1 MDPKTILLA
10 GMILIGVMYL
20 VFWFTT
26 VTRQRTA
33 RVDATPLAPQP
44 VTLGISF
51 VANFFDTLGI
61 GSYAT
66 TTSMFRIWNVVRDE
80 KIPGTLNV
88 GYVLPTVVQAVIY
101 ITIVE
106 VEFLTMVA
114 IIAAAAAGA
123 WLGAGVVAS
132 LPRRQVQ
139 IGMGFALLGAAT
151 LMLLSLTGIGPAPGI
166 ALGVSGVKLGIA
178 VVIST
183 FLGAL
188 MMLGIGYYA
197 PCLIMISLLGM
208 NPTAAFPIMMGA
220 CAFLMPVGSL
230 QFIRKQSYDLRAA
243 IGLMVGGP
251 LAVLIAAFIV
261 KSMPLEIARI
271 LVIVVVGYTAASM
284 LMTAFNVSSRIQR
297 TLEPA
302 TGGLV
307 LGGILG
313 LLFRPTALGMQVPVS
328 IVLQRGA
335 GGNELTRALASS
347 AFNTMLGY
355 ALLGMLV
362 GVAAAVLLGRKDSA
376 TAA

>member
-1 MDPKTILLA
+1 MEPKTILLA
-10 GMILIGVMYL
+10 GMILIGVVYF

-26 VTRQRTA
+26 VTRQRAATA
-33 RVDATPLAPQP
+33 DTTPLVPQP
-44 VTLGISF
+44 ATLGISF

-66 TTSMFRIWNVVRDE
+66 TTSMFRFWNVVRDE

-88 GYVLPTVVQAVIY
+88 GYVLPTIVQAVIY

-106 VEFLTMVA
+106 VEFVTLIA
-114 IIAAAAAGA
+114 IIGAAAAGA
-123 WLGAGVVAS
+123 WLGAGIVAG

-151 LMLLSLTGIGPAPGI
+151 LMLLSLTGIGPAPGL
-166 ALGVSGVKLGIA
+166 ALGVSGAKLGLAI
-178 VVIST
+178 VISA

-243 IGLMVGGP
+243 IGLMLGGP

-261 KSMPLEIARI
+261 KSLPLDYVRWG
-271 LVIVVVGYTAASM
+271 VVVVVIYTA
-284 LMTAFNVSSRIQR
+284 V
-297 TLEPA
+297 
-302 TGGLV
+302 
-307 LGGILG
+307 
-313 LLFRPTALGMQVPVS
+313 
-328 IVLQRGA
+328 
-335 GGNELTRALASS
+335 
-347 AFNTMLGY
+347 
-355 ALLGMLV
+355 GMLQ
-362 GVAAAVLLGRKDSA
+362 
-376 TAA
+376 TAAKERAIKKAA

>member
-1 MDPKTILLA
+1 MEPKTILLA
-10 GMILIGVMYL
+10 GMILTGLVYL

-26 VTRQRTA
+26 VQRQRAA
-33 RVDATPLAPQP
+33 RADATALTP
-44 VTLGISF
+44 VPATLGISF

-66 TTSMFRIWNVVRDE
+66 TTSMFRFWKVVRDE

-106 VEFLTMVA
+106 VEFVTLVA

-123 WLGAGVVAS
+123 WLGAGIVAG

-139 IGMGFALLGAAT
+139 IGMGFALLGAAS
-151 LMLLSLTGIGPAPGI
+151 LMLLSLTGIGPEPGL

-178 VVIST
+178 IVISA

-230 QFIRKQSYDLRAA
+230 QFIRKERYDLRAA
-243 IGLMVGGP
+243 IGLMLGGP

-261 KSMPLEIARI
+261 KSLPLDYVRWG
-271 LVIVVVGYTAASM
+271 VVVVVIYTA
-284 LMTAFNVSSRIQR
+284 V
-297 TLEPA
+297 
-302 TGGLV
+302 
-307 LGGILG
+307 
-313 LLFRPTALGMQVPVS
+313 
-328 IVLQRGA
+328 
-335 GGNELTRALASS
+335 
-347 AFNTMLGY
+347 
-355 ALLGMLV
+355 GMLQS
-362 GVAAAVLLGRKDSA
+362 AAKERASKQSA
-376 TAA
+376 

>member
-1 MDPKTILLA
+1 MEPKTILLA

-26 VTRQRTA
+26 VQRQRA
-33 RVDATPLAPQP
+33 AKGDSTPLTPEP
-44 VTLGISF
+44 RTLGISF
-51 VANFFDTLGI
+51 IANFFDTLGI

-66 TTSMFRIWNVVRDE
+66 TTSMFRFWNVVRDE

-88 GYVLPTVVQAVIY
+88 GYVLPTTVQAVIY

-106 VEFLTMVA
+106 VEFVTLVA

-123 WLGAGVVAS
+123 WLGAGIVAG

-151 LMLLSLTGIGPAPGI
+151 LMLFSLTGIGPAPGV
-166 ALGVSGVKLGIA
+166 ALGVSGLKLGIA
-178 VVIST
+178 VVISA

-220 CAFLMPVGSL
+220 CAFLMPVGSM

-261 KSMPLEIARI
+261 KSLPLDYVRWG
-271 LVIVVVGYTAASM
+271 VVVVVVYTA
-284 LMTAFNVSSRIQR
+284 I
-297 TLEPA
+297 
-302 TGGLV
+302 
-307 LGGILG
+307 
-313 LLFRPTALGMQVPVS
+313 
-328 IVLQRGA
+328 
-335 GGNELTRALASS
+335 
-347 AFNTMLGY
+347 
-355 ALLGMLV
+355 GMLQ
-362 GVAAAVLLGRKDSA
+362 
-376 TAA
+376 TAAKERAMKKVA

>member
-1 MDPKTILLA
+1 MEPKTILLA
-10 GMILIGVMYL
+10 GMILIGVVYF

-26 VTRQRTA
+26 VTRQWAAKADT
-33 RVDATPLAPQP
+33 TPLAPP
-44 VTLGISF
+44 PATLGISF

-66 TTSMFRIWNVVRDE
+66 TTSMFRFWNVVRDE

-88 GYVLPTVVQAVIY
+88 GYVLPTIVQAVIY

-106 VEFLTMVA
+106 VEFVTLIA

-123 WLGAGVVAS
+123 WLGAGIVAG

-151 LMLLSLTGIGPAPGI
+151 LMLLSLTGIGPAPGL
-166 ALGVSGVKLGIA
+166 ALGVSGAKLGLAI
-178 VVIST
+178 VISA

-243 IGLMVGGP
+243 IGLMLGGP

-261 KSMPLEIARI
+261 KSLPLDYVRWG
-271 LVIVVVGYTAASM
+271 VVVVVIYTA
-284 LMTAFNVSSRIQR
+284 I
-297 TLEPA
+297 
-302 TGGLV
+302 
-307 LGGILG
+307 
-313 LLFRPTALGMQVPVS
+313 
-328 IVLQRGA
+328 
-335 GGNELTRALASS
+335 
-347 AFNTMLGY
+347 
-355 ALLGMLV
+355 GML
-362 GVAAAVLLGRKDSA
+362 R
-376 TAA
+376 TAAKERAIKKAA

>member
-1 MDPKTILLA
+1 MEPKTILLA
-10 GMILIGVMYL
+10 GMILIGVVYF

-26 VTRQRTA
+26 VTRQRAATA
-33 RVDATPLAPQP
+33 DTTPLAPQP
-44 VTLGISF
+44 ATLGISF

-66 TTSMFRIWNVVRDE
+66 TTSMFRFWNVVRDE

-88 GYVLPTVVQAVIY
+88 GYVLPTIVQAVIY

-106 VEFLTMVA
+106 VEFVTLIA
-114 IIAAAAAGA
+114 IIGAAAAGA
-123 WLGAGVVAS
+123 WLGAGIVAG

-151 LMLLSLTGIGPAPGI
+151 LMLLSLTGIGPAPGL
-166 ALGVSGVKLGIA
+166 ALGVSGAKLGLAI
-178 VVIST
+178 VISA

-243 IGLMVGGP
+243 IGLMLGGP

-261 KSMPLEIARI
+261 KSLPLDYVRWG
-271 LVIVVVGYTAASM
+271 VVVVVIYTA
-284 LMTAFNVSSRIQR
+284 V
-297 TLEPA
+297 
-302 TGGLV
+302 
-307 LGGILG
+307 
-313 LLFRPTALGMQVPVS
+313 
-328 IVLQRGA
+328 
-335 GGNELTRALASS
+335 
-347 AFNTMLGY
+347 
-355 ALLGMLV
+355 GMLQ
-362 GVAAAVLLGRKDSA
+362 
-376 TAA
+376 TAAKERAIKKAA

>member
-1 MDPKTILLA
+1 MEPKNILLA
-10 GMILIGVMYL
+10 GMILIGVVYFI
-20 VFWFTT
+20 FWFTT
-26 VTRQRTA
+26 VSRQRA
-33 RVDATPLAPQP
+33 AAAGHSPLAPQP
-44 VTLGISF
+44 ATLGISF

-66 TTSMFRIWNVVRDE
+66 TTSMFRFWNVVRDE

-88 GYVLPTVVQAVIY
+88 GYVLPTTVQAIIY

-106 VEFLTMVA
+106 VDFVTLVA
-114 IIAAAAAGA
+114 IIGAAAAGA
-123 WLGAGVVAS
+123 WLGASVVAG

-166 ALGVSGVKLGIA
+166 ALGVSGAKLGIA
-178 VVIST
+178 VIISA

-220 CAFLMPVGSL
+220 CAFLMPTGSL

-243 IGLMVGGP
+243 IGLMIGGP

-261 KSMPLEIARI
+261 KSLPLNYVRWG
-271 LVIVVVGYTAASM
+271 VVVVVIYTA
-284 LMTAFNVSSRIQR
+284 V
-297 TLEPA
+297 
-302 TGGLV
+302 
-307 LGGILG
+307 
-313 LLFRPTALGMQVPVS
+313 
-328 IVLQRGA
+328 
-335 GGNELTRALASS
+335 
-347 AFNTMLGY
+347 
-355 ALLGMLV
+355 GMLQ
-362 GVAAAVLLGRKDSA
+362 
-376 TAA
+376 TAAKERGMKKAA